1 MAGVLCRASRCKY
14 VVTDKV
20 SLLACA
26 DSGLGAVTARTLV
39 ETGARVVL
47 ADLSREAGD
56 KMVGELGAYACF
68 VETDVV
74 SAA

>member
-1 MAGVLCRASRCKY
+1 MFLLTCAG
-14 VVTDKV
+14 
-20 SLLACA
+20 
-26 DSGLGAVTARTLV
+26 SGLGAVIARTLV

-56 KMVGELGAYACF
+56 KMVGELAAYACF